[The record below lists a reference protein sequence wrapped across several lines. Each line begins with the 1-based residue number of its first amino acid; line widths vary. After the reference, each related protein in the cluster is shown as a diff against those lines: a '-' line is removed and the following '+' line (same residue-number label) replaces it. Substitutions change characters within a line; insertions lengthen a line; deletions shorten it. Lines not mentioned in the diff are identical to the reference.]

1 MTGHGEA
8 GDRRRDRSS
17 GISRREFLAAG
28 AAGSALVA
36 AAGAAACRVAEAPG
50 PGEAR
55 RPGERPAAARVGP
68 FELEEV
74 SIASLQAGL
83 EYGRW
88 TSRTLVER
96 YLARIQDVDRKGPA
110 LRSIIEIN
118 PDAIELADALDAERR
133 AGRRRGPLHGVPIL
147 LKDNLDTADRMP
159 TSAGSLALAA
169 SIAPRDAFVVARL
182 REAGAI
188 VLGKA
193 NLSEWANFRSM
204 RSSSGWSARGGQCR
218 NPYVLDRS
226 PCGSSSG
233 TAAAVAANLAAA
245 GIGTETDGSIVCPSS
260 ACGLVGI
267 KPTVGLV
274 SRSGIIPIAASQDTA
289 GPMARTVTDA
299 VLLLNAIAG
308 ADPGDPATAAAPRDS
323 RDYTA
328 FLDAG
333 GLKGARIG
341 VARAFFGFNPAVDAL
356 MEEALRVLKAGGAV
370 LVDPVDLEA
379 PPGLNEAEL
388 TVLLHEFKAGLDA
401 YLASLGPGAA
411 VRSLADLIA
420 FNEREAAREML
431 YFGQDLFIRAE
442 ATTGLDAPEYR
453 KALAACRRLA
463 RDEGIDR
470 VVARHRLDAIVAPT
484 GGPAWTIDLLNG
496 DHFTG
501 GSSTPAAVAGY
512 PAITVPAGFVHGLP
526 VGITFFGRAWSEGTL
541 IRLAF
546 AFEEATHH
554 RRPPRFQDT
563 IPFEPGP

>member
-1 MTGHGEA
+1 MTAHGEA
-8 GDRRRDRSS
+8 GGKRRERSS

-36 AAGAAACRVAEAPG
+36 AAGAAGCRVAEAPG
-50 PGEAR
+50 PGEAG
-55 RPGERPAAARVGP
+55 RPGERPPGAGVEA

-83 EYGRW
+83 YYGRW

-96 YLARIQDVDRKGPA
+96 YLARIQDVDRKGPT
-110 LRSIIEIN
+110 LRSIIEVN

-147 LKDNLDTADRMP
+147 VKDNLDTADRMP

-169 SIAPRDAFVVARL
+169 SIASKDAFVVARL

-193 NLSEWANFRSM
+193 NLSEWANFRST

-233 TAAAVAANLAAA
+233 TAAAVAASLAAA

-299 VLLLNAIAG
+299 VLLLNAIVG
-308 ADPGDPATAAAPRDS
+308 ADPADPATAAAPRGAP
-323 RDYTA
+323 DYTA
-328 FLDAG
+328 FLEAG

-356 MEEALRVLKAGGAV
+356 MEAALRVLKDGGAV

-379 PPGLNEAEL
+379 PAALNEAEL
-388 TVLLHEFKAGLDA
+388 TVLLHEFKAGLNA

-411 VRSLADLIA
+411 VRTLAELIA
-420 FNEREAAREML
+420 FNEREAAREMP
-431 YFGQDLFIRAE
+431 YFGQELFIRAE
-442 ATTGLDAPEYR
+442 ATKGLDAPEYQR
-453 KALAACRRLA
+453 ALATCRRLA

-526 VGITFFGRAWSEGTL
+526 VGLTFFGRAWSEGTL

-554 RRPPRFQDT
+554 RRPPRFEDT
-563 IPFEPGP
+563 IPFEPSA

>member
-1 MTGHGEA
+1 MTRHDSAKDMEQDG
-8 GDRRRDRSS
+8 SS
-17 GISRREFLAAG
+17 GVSRRAFLVAGAIGPALAVAAG
-28 AAGSALVA
+28 AAG
-36 AAGAAACRVAEAPG
+36 CRVAEAPG
-50 PGEAR
+50 PDEAR
-55 RPGERPAAARVGP
+55 RSGEGRTRTAGER

-83 EYGRW
+83 EFGRW
-88 TSRTLVER
+88 TSRALVER
-96 YLARIQDVDRKGPA
+96 YLARIQDVDRKGPT
-110 LRSIIEIN
+110 LRSIIEVD
-118 PDAIELADALDAERR
+118 PEAVALADALDAERR
-133 AGRRRGPLHGVPIL
+133 AGRKRGPLHGVPIL
-147 LKDNLDTADRMP
+147 VKDNLDTADRMP

-169 SIAPRDAFVVARL
+169 SIAQRDAAVVARL

-188 VLGKA
+188 ILGKA
-193 NLSEWANFRSM
+193 NLSEWANFRST

-267 KPTVGLV
+267 KPTVGLA
-274 SRSGIIPIAASQDTA
+274 SRRGIIPIAASQDTA

-299 VLLLNAIAG
+299 VLLLEAIAG
-308 ADPGDPATAAAPRDS
+308 VDPEDPATAAATGHARN
-323 RDYTA
+323 YTA
-328 FLDAG
+328 SLEPG

-356 MEEALRVLKAGGAV
+356 MEEALRVLKAEGAT

-379 PPGLNEAEL
+379 PPELDEAEL
-388 TVLLHEFKAGLDA
+388 TVLLHEFKAGLNA
-401 YLASLGPGAA
+401 YLASLGPAVA
-411 VRSLADLIA
+411 VRTLADLIA
-420 FNEREAAREML
+420 FNEREAAREMP
-431 YFGQDLFIRAE
+431 YFGQELFIRAE
-442 ATTGLDAPEYR
+442 ATKGLDAPEYR
-453 KALAACRRLA
+453 KALATCRRLA

-526 VGITFFGRAWSEGTL
+526 VGMSFFGRAWSEPTL

-546 AFEEATHH
+546 GFEEATRH
-554 RRPPRFQDT
+554 RRPPRFLETLPLDT
-563 IPFEPGP
+563 ST